1 MTGLDSWVLVFVG
14 PWQCVGY
21 QHIQHGAMH
30 VSTPLSTSG
39 HVDSWQLT
47 AEDGTKRN
55 IFTAST
61 VDMTVSVLCGGSAV
75 VGGNNITTQ
84 LTRHLKIRVKPYLMY
99 HHPELSWSLLVPV
112 KLCKRQDLGYR
123 WVGHILAQLFSVW
136 LHSLNSVISTLLDH
150 TSADSNSLGT
160 RPSPFRIV

>member
-39 HVDSWQLT
+39 LVDSWQLRT
-47 AEDGTKRN
+47 AQSATFLLHQQLTWQLLG
-55 IFTAST
+55 
-61 VDMTVSVLCGGSAV
+61 CGGSAV

-84 LTRHLKIRVKPYLMY
+84 LTWHLKITVKPYLMY
-99 HHPELSWSLLVPV
+99 HHPELSWSMLVPV
-112 KLCKRQDLGYR
+112 KLCKVQDLGYR

-150 TSADSNSLGT
+150 TSADSNSLDT
-160 RPSPFRIV
+160 RSSPFRII